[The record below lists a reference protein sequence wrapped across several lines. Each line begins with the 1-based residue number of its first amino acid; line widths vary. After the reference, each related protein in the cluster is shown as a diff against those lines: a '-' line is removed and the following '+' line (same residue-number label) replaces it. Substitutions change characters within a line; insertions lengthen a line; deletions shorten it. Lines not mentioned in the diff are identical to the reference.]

1 MCEHCGMTHG
11 RLHLDQVLDHAGPA
25 ILSARAVD
33 TGVHS
38 YRAVEV
44 RPLSLYVVRV
54 ADHYEADR
62 VSAYPSAEAAI
73 AEAERVTTLP
83 DSRGIMR
90 EWRVER

>member
-1 MCEHCGMTHG
+1 MTHG
-11 RLHLDQVLDHAGPA
+11 RLHLDQLLDHAGPA

-54 ADHYEADR
+54 ADHYVADR
-62 VSAYPSAEAAI
+62 VSAYESAEAAI
-73 AEAERVTTLP
+73 DEAERVMGRE

-90 EWRVER
+90 EWIVDRRA